1 MNQKELLK
9 KKEIINNIKDMKMEV
24 LDKLDLHIT
33 INGGLTAKELVKTI
47 DFYKFTPESLEY
59 MFNQI
64 NTHKNTFHGIG
75 PFLFRDGGWYN
86 IRERKLDVIKRLTEE
101 NMKLKKNNL
110 EKDTIINMLTIK
122 VEELKEI
129 LESREEFIKDHCA

>member
-1 MNQKELLK
+1 MS
-9 KKEIINNIKDMKMEV
+9 KKEIIKSISGMKMEI
-24 LDKLDLHIT
+24 LEKLDLHIT

-64 NTHKNTFHGIG
+64 NTYKNTFHGIG
-75 PFLFRDGGWYN
+75 PFLFRDGGWHN

-101 NMKLKKNNL
+101 NMKLKKKNL
-110 EKDTIINMLTIK
+110 EKDTIITTLKLKI
-122 VEELKEI
+122 EELKEI

>member
-1 MNQKELLK
+1 MKTAMSK
-9 KKEIINNIKDMKMEV
+9 KNIIENIKDMKMDV

-47 DFYKFTPESLEY
+47 DFYQFTPESLEY

-64 NTHKNTFHGIG
+64 NTYKNTFYGIG

-101 NMKLKKNNL
+101 NMKLKKKNL
-110 EKDTIINMLTIK
+110 EKDVIINTLKIK
-122 VEELKEI
+122 IEELKEI
-129 LESREEFIKDHCA
+129 LESREEFIKNHCA

>member
-1 MNQKELLK
+1 MQTNMSK
-9 KKEIINNIKDMKMEV
+9 KKIIENIKDMKMDI

-47 DFYKFTPESLEY
+47 DFYSFTPESLEY

-64 NTHKNTFHGIG
+64 NTYKNTFHGIG
-75 PFLFRDGGWYN
+75 PFLFRDGGWHN

-101 NMKLKKNNL
+101 NIKLKKKNL
-110 EKDTIINMLTIK
+110 DKDAIVNMLKIK

>member
-1 MNQKELLK
+1 MKTAMSEKN
-9 KKEIINNIKDMKMEV
+9 IIENIKDMKMDV

-47 DFYKFTPESLEY
+47 DFYQFTPESLEY

-64 NTHKNTFHGIG
+64 NTYKNTFYGIG

-101 NMKLKKNNL
+101 NMKLKKKNL
-110 EKDTIINMLTIK
+110 EKDVIINTLKIK
-122 VEELKEI
+122 IEELKEI
-129 LESREEFIKDHCA
+129 LESREEFIKNHCA

>member
-1 MNQKELLK
+1 MSK
-9 KKEIINNIKDMKMEV
+9 KKIIENIKDMKMDI

-47 DFYKFTPESLEY
+47 DFYSFTPESLEY

-64 NTHKNTFHGIG
+64 NTYKNTFHGIG
-75 PFLFRDGGWYN
+75 PFLFRDGGWHN

-101 NMKLKKNNL
+101 NIKLKKKNL
-110 EKDTIINMLTIK
+110 DKDAIVNMLKIK

>member
-1 MNQKELLK
+1 MSE
-9 KKEIINNIKDMKMEV
+9 KEIIKNIEKMKMEI
-24 LDKLDLHIT
+24 LEKLDLHIT

-47 DFYKFTPESLEY
+47 DFYSFTPESLEY

-64 NTHKNTFHGIG
+64 NTYKNTYHGVG

-101 NMKLKKNNL
+101 NMKLKKKNQD
-110 EKDTIINMLTIK
+110 KDSIINK
-122 VEELKEI
+122 LKMDIEK
-129 LESREEFIKDHCA
+129 LKQTKSN